1 MPTKKTNTYM
11 ILISLIVIMAGS
23 FYFVNITGNFSLFEK
38 SDETQTLEECIE
50 ACKEMQSKLFRIVPE
65 SEEYA
70 QQLEKINKNKEQCL
84 SLNELEE
91 EPLSEE
97 EILESCGYMKRTLG
111 TQENDCVPSG
121 ETIYIEE
128 NESCEEGIQ
137 RCCSG
142 RGLCGKDQLSI
153 PDHVVCL
160 SY

>member
-1 MPTKKTNTYM
+1 MVLGSTY
-11 ILISLIVIMAGS
+11 LIG
-23 FYFVNITGNFSLFEK
+23 NITGNFSLFEK
-38 SDETQTLEECIE
+38 SDETQTLEECVE

-97 EILESCGYMKRTLG
+97 EILESCGYIDGQLDRK
-111 TQENDCVPSG
+111 ENDCVSSG